1 MDGTIEIDGLKL
13 SYYRSGNV
21 AQPVIAMHGW
31 GCKASTIALL
41 AAAATGPDT
50 TVYNLDLPGFGDSDE
65 PPASWGIMDY
75 TRFVEA
81 FADRMGIER
90 PVLIGH
96 SFGGRIAIAY
106 AAERPTSKLILV
118 DAAGIKPR
126 RSLKYYL
133 KIYSFK
139 AAKHILPL
147 VAGKTRGARII
158 DRMRGKAGSSDYAAA
173 SPVMRA
179 IMSRVVNEDLT
190 HKLSSIPSPTL
201 LIWGEEDTATPLSDA
216 KKMERL
222 IPDAGLVS
230 YPGCGHYS
238 FLERPAQTRAVIEN
252 FLNIKR

>member
-13 SYYRSGNV
+13 SYYRSGNG

-50 TVYNLDLPGFGDSDE
+50 TVYNLDLPGFGTSDE

-126 RSLKYYL
+126 RSLKYYF
-133 KIYSFK
+133 KVYSFK

-158 DRMRGKAGSSDYAAA
+158 DRMRGKA
-173 SPVMRA
+173 
-179 IMSRVVNEDLT
+179 
-190 HKLSSIPSPTL
+190 
-201 LIWGEEDTATPLSDA
+201 
-216 KKMERL
+216 
-222 IPDAGLVS
+222 
-230 YPGCGHYS
+230 
-238 FLERPAQTRAVIEN
+238 
-252 FLNIKR
+252 